1 MKSKKVIVA
10 VIIIALSSQFLAATL
25 ALRSL
30 NVSNSENVLENEY
43 FLEIE
48 IEALPEPIKKVI
60 QKEYKESK
68 INKVYVDKE
77 GIYKLKLKNKKEYSL
92 VYFNAKGKWLE
103 V

>member
-1 MKSKKVIVA
+1 MRSKKVIVA

-25 ALRSL
+25 TLRSL
-30 NVSNSENVLENEY
+30 NASNFGSTHENEY

-77 GIYKLKLKNKKEYSL
+77 GIYKLRLENKKKYSL
-92 VYFNAKGKWLE
+92 VYFNAKGNWLE